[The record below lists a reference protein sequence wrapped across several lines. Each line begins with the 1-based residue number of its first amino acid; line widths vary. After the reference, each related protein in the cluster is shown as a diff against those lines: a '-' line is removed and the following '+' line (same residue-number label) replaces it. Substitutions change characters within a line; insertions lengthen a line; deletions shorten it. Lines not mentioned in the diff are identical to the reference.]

1 MTNFE
6 NISSKALKIV
16 RNFIETIRA
25 NNISNDA
32 VRMLMVSL
40 YNSMPF
46 AEEKVSNLLMK
57 YNVQLEEYL
66 TTEEIQ
72 IIKEEYKAVITYCYK
87 QIDPFYAGIAN
98 VDPDLLNLSPS
109 LVELCMAIAEPQDG
123 ESVLLPYTGVA
134 SFLFGCENCSVEGF
148 EDNDK
153 AWAFSQIVASA
164 INTQARIYKCPAAKI
179 LQTQGKKYDYI
190 FTFLR
195 IRSLNDIAEMSDVVY
210 KLITDKLAEDGEFY
224 AILPM
229 SFCYSPRL
237 WFDVRK
243 ILWDKPN
250 QYSTLVISLPRMMQP
265 VIGVSLCLVH
275 FKKDNKG
282 LVVLAD
288 VTSEEF
294 FSRRD
299 VAGYKEP
306 ILKINSILETIQQ
319 QDEKHVWVGSTNQL
333 TEDVNLQPS
342 RFLVS
347 QFLPKLGKGER
358 MMKISDLIE
367 IVPCYKIRDGRI
379 IGSSL
384 SQGQTNAHT
393 SVSLKK
399 LEKMAEDG
407 IPLIGMNELSSSYL
421 NCEVNRKD
429 IPVTHKLYYQLLTG
443 NCLLVGFIGGKFKVA
458 KLHGVSEETPVILH
472 GDIVPFKIKSND
484 ITEEYLLRELLSEKT
499 ETQGK
504 MLASGNVMPRLKRQD
519 LLLLQIVVP
528 SLERQI
534 DLCKE
539 DTRATLTES
548 DRKIIESYEEFRNDM
563 HMKKHAIGQTIFNL
577 NNWWKVLQRARKEG
591 NGTVCDTALVGK
603 TQPIAVSEIYDNIQ
617 EVLSK
622 LQQQISKLDRGNGL
636 QVKNFALTE
645 FIESYISNPQNQS
658 PLFKYIYD
666 KAIHHADQ
674 TLLEYDQDD
683 ESGTFCATGKTILKE
698 GDPLEFV
705 DFAPDALKI
714 IFDNIVSNA
723 TSHGFVD
730 NGKPHFIKIELTS
743 EGSDYIITISNN
755 GLPLDNRLTIQDV
768 FTYNKSSKNGKSHF
782 GLGGY
787 EVQKLMREFGGE
799 AEFSSAPNSEFPVS
813 YKLVFHNTNII
824 YSSEL

>member
-1 MTNFE
+1 
-6 NISSKALKIV
+6 
-16 RNFIETIRA
+16 
-25 NNISNDA
+25 
-32 VRMLMVSL
+32 
-40 YNSMPF
+40 
-46 AEEKVSNLLMK
+46 MK

-87 QIDPFYAGIAN
+87 QMNPFTTGIAY
-98 VDPDLLNLSPS
+98 VDSDFLELPTS
-109 LVELCMAIAEPQDG
+109 LVELCMAIAEPKDG
-123 ESVLLPYTGVA
+123 KSVLLPHAGIA
-134 SFLFGCENCSVEGF
+134 SFLLGCENCTVEGF
-148 EDNDK
+148 EEKDK
-153 AWAFSQIVASA
+153 VWALAQIAVSA
-164 INTQARIYKCPAAKI
+164 FNPNATIEEKTAAKF

-190 FTFLR
+190 FAFLR
-195 IRSLNDIAEMSDVVY
+195 SHAIINEIRMADVAY
-210 KLITDKLAEDGEFY
+210 KLITEKLAEDGEFY
-224 AILPM
+224 AVFPM
-229 SFCYSPRL
+229 SFCYSPVAWL
-237 WFDVRK
+237 NVRK
-243 ILWDKPN
+243 ILLDNPS
-250 QYSTLVISLPRMMQP
+250 QFSALIIALPPMLLP
-265 VIGVSLCLVH
+265 VSGVSTCLVH

-288 VTSEEF
+288 TSSEVF
-294 FSRRD
+294 FSRHS
-299 VAGYKEP
+299 VAGRYAP
-306 ILKINSILETIQQ
+306 ILKISSILETIQQ
-319 QDEKHVWVGSTNQL
+319 QDEKYVWVGKTNQL
-333 TEDVNLQPS
+333 TGDANLQPS
-342 RFLVS
+342 HYLIS
-347 QFLPKLGKGER
+347 HILPKLGRDER
-358 MMKISDLIE
+358 LIKISDLIDV
-367 IVPCYKIRDGRI
+367 VPCYKIRDGRI

-407 IPLIGMNELSSSYL
+407 ILLIGMNELSSSYL

-458 KLHGVSEETPVILH
+458 RLHGVSEETPVILH

-730 NGKPHFIKIELTS
+730 NGKPHFIKNELTS